1 MPMRILI
8 ILLIVMTSCTS
19 SLYTANTRNAPLFR
33 DQGEAQL
40 SGYVSSG
47 GFEAQAAYALTDHI
61 AAIGSYAYGTSKE
74 STPDYTHKNINGE
87 IGLGLFDRSRS
98 FRYEVFAGY
107 GFGQVTDADQ
117 YYFYGPN
124 IELVATSPLQ
134 RFFLQPSIGTNNRDF
149 NLIFTPK
156 LEWVNFSEF
165 STSAGTF
172 KPKDTAPIFL
182 EPALTSKLRINGN
195 IHAIFQ
201 LGVVLPVGSDPFF
214 EYSKFQAALGLQ
226 IDTGGLRTKVY

>member
-1 MPMRILI
+1 MRLLLL
-8 ILLIVMTSCTS
+8 LLIVLSSCTS

-40 SGYVSSG
+40 SGYISSG

-74 STPDYTHKNINGE
+74 ANPDYTHKNGNGE
-87 IGLGLFDRSRS
+87 VGLGLFDRSRS
-98 FRYEVFAGY
+98 FRYEAFVGY
-107 GFGQVTDADQ
+107 GFGQVTDAAQ
-117 YYFYGPN
+117 YYFFGLN
-124 IELVATSPLQ
+124 NTVVTTATMQ
-134 RFFLQPSIGTNNRDF
+134 RIFFQPSIGTNNRDF

-165 STSAGTF
+165 STSTGTV
-172 KPKDTAPIFL
+172 KPTDKAPIFL
-182 EPALTSKLRINGN
+182 EPALTSKLRISGN

-201 LGVVLPVGSDPFF
+201 LGVALPFGDTYF
-214 EYSKFQAALGLQ
+214 EYSSLQATLGLQ